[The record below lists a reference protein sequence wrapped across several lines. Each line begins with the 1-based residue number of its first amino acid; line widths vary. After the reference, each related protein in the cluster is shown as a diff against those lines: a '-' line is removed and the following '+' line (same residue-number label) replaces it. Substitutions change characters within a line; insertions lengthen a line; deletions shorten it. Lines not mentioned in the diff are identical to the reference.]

1 MIVISL
7 IVQSHNCLLIQNPF
21 FHLNSLQI
29 FYVETA
35 LPKNDLR
42 LDITNKQ
49 ILSISLPISLSL
61 LVPFLNFTANNLF
74 IGQLGE
80 GYLGTAGITGVYFLV
95 VAVVGNGLNNALQSL
110 IARRAGENRIEE
122 IGKLFAQGVR
132 IAAIMAAIGILLTYF
147 ITPLIFSSVLI
158 PEIVDINAVD
168 VKNVDANAVEFLQ
181 IRVWGLPF
189 LYLFQMGNAFLVGT
203 NNSKF
208 LMIGTFVEAGAN
220 IFFDYSLINGHFGMP
235 NLGFNGAAYASVL
248 AEFIGMITVFSMI
261 IFLQLHKRFQLFEKM
276 RYNKQLSNLILNISA
291 PLIGQFSISLI
302 TWLLFYILIQ
312 RNGKLIFPD
321 DPGRALAISNV
332 MRNIFSLTG
341 IFIWAFASTTNA
353 MVSNIIGQGRKNDVV
368 KLIKRI
374 VLLSL
379 SATTVMFILFN
390 LFAGELLSFFQL
402 SAEFVDA
409 AIPPLRIVTVGMMF
423 MSFSVV
429 WLNAVTGTGNTKVN
443 LLIEAVTITL
453 YIIYVYFILEVWH
466 LNLVWAWA
474 SEIIYWVAIFVM
486 AFAYIRS
493 GRWKGK
499 VI

>member
-1 MIVISL
+1 
-7 IVQSHNCLLIQNPF
+7 
-21 FHLNSLQI
+21 
-29 FYVETA
+29 VETA

-61 LVPFLNFTANNLF
+61 MVPFMNFTANNFF
-74 IGQLGE
+74 IGKLGE
-80 GYLGTAGITGVYFLV
+80 EYLGTAGITGVYFLV

-110 IARRAGENRIEE
+110 IARRAGENRIDE

-132 IAAIMAAIGILLTYF
+132 IAAVMAAVCIALTYF
-147 ITPLIFSSVLI
+147 VTPFAFHSALAAEQKI
-158 PEIVDINAVD
+158 
-168 VKNVDANAVEFLQ
+168 DASAIEFLY

-203 NNSKF
+203 NNSHF
-208 LMIGTFVEAGAN
+208 LMIGTFIEAGAN
-220 IFFDYSLINGHFGMP
+220 IFFDYSLINGKFGMP

-248 AEFIGMITVFSMI
+248 AEFIGMLTVYGL
-261 IFLQLHKRFQLFEKM
+261 IFFLKLHQRFQLFKH
-276 RYNKQLSNLILNISA
+276 RAYNKSITKLILNISA

-302 TWLLFYILIQ
+302 TWLVFYILIA
-312 RNGKLIFPD
+312 RNGNLIFPD
-321 DPGRALAISNV
+321 AHGRALAISNV

-353 MVSNIIGQGRKNDVV
+353 MVSNIIGQGRKDDVL

-374 VLLSL
+374 MRLSL
-379 SATTVMFILFN
+379 IATTFMFVLFN
-390 LFAGELLSFFQL
+390 VFAAELLSFFQL
-402 SAEFVDA
+402 SNEFVDA
-409 AIPPLRIVTVGMMF
+409 AIPPLRVVTVGMMF
-423 MSFSVV
+423 MSFSVI

-443 LLIEAVTITL
+443 LLIEFVTITL
-453 YIIYVYFILEVWH
+453 YIIYVYLVLEVWH

-474 SEIIYWVAIFVM
+474 SEILYWISILVM
-486 AFAYIRS
+486 AYSYIMS

-499 VI
+499 II

>member
-1 MIVISL
+1 M
-7 IVQSHNCLLIQNPF
+7 
-21 FHLNSLQI
+21 
-29 FYVETA
+29 ETA

-61 LVPFLNFTANNLF
+61 LVPFLNFTANNYF
-74 IGQLGE
+74 ISGLGE
-80 GYLGTAGITGVYFLV
+80 EFLGTAGITGVYFLV

-110 IARRAGENRIEE
+110 IARRAGENRINE
-122 IGKLFAQGVR
+122 IGKLFSQGVR
-132 IAAIMAAIGILLTYF
+132 IAAVMAAVGIALTYF
-147 ITPLIFSSVLI
+147 LTPLIFHQALQSQ
-158 PEIVDINAVD
+158 
-168 VKNVDANAVEFLQ
+168 KVDANAIEFLK

-208 LMIGTFVEAGAN
+208 LMIGTFLEDGAN
-220 IFFDYSLINGHFGMP
+220 IFFDYSLINGHFGLP
-235 NLGFNGAAYASVL
+235 KLGFNGAAYASVL
-248 AEFIGMITVFSMI
+248 AEFIGMTTVYGLI
-261 IFLQLHKRFQLFEKM
+261 IFLKLHKRFQLFNHL

-302 TWLLFYILIQ
+302 TWLLFYILIE
-312 RNGKLIFPD
+312 RNGKLIFPNE
-321 DPGRALAISNV
+321 PERALAISNV

-353 MVSNIIGQGRKNDVV
+353 MVSNIIGQGRKDDVLNLIRRIV
-368 KLIKRI
+368 KL
-374 VLLSL
+374 SL
-379 SATTVMFILFN
+379 TATACMFILFN
-390 LFAGELLSFFQL
+390 VFAAELLSFFQL
-402 SAEFVDA
+402 SPAFVDA
-409 AIPPLRIVTVGMMF
+409 AIPPLRIVTVGMVF

-453 YIIYVYFILEVWH
+453 YIIYVYLVLEVWH
-466 LNLVWAWA
+466 LSLVWAWA
-474 SEIIYWVAIFVM
+474 SEVLYWIAIFTM
-486 AFAYIRS
+486 AYFYIMS
-493 GRWKGK
+493 GKWRGK

>member
-1 MIVISL
+1 MKHTRL
-7 IVQSHNCLLIQNPF
+7 
-21 FHLNSLQI
+21 
-29 FYVETA
+29 ETA

-61 LVPFLNFTANNLF
+61 LVPFLNFTANNYF
-74 IGQLGE
+74 ISGLGE
-80 GYLGTAGITGVYFLV
+80 DYLGTAGITGVYFLV

-110 IARRAGENRIEE
+110 IARRAGENRIDE

-147 ITPLIFSSVLI
+147 ITPFIFDSALKS
-158 PEIVDINAVD
+158 
-168 VKNVDANAVEFLQ
+168 KNVDANAVEFLQ

-208 LMIGTFVEAGAN
+208 LMIATFIEAGAN

-235 NLGFNGAAYASVL
+235 KLGFNGAAYASVL
-248 AEFIGMITVFSMI
+248 AEFIGMITVFGLIMVMK
-261 IFLQLHKRFQLFEKM
+261 LHKSFQLFEKM
-276 RYNKQLSNLILNISA
+276 RYNKSLSNLILNIAA

-302 TWLLFYILIQ
+302 TWLLFYILIE
-312 RNGKLIFPD
+312 RNGKLIFPQE
-321 DPGRALAISNV
+321 PERALAISNV

-353 MVSNIIGQGRKNDVV
+353 MVSNIIGQGRKDDVL

-374 VLLSL
+374 MRLSL
-379 SATTVMFILFN
+379 IATTFMFVLFN
-390 LFAGELLSFFQL
+390 LFAAELLALFQL
-402 SAEFVDA
+402 SEAFVEA

-429 WLNAVTGTGNTKVN
+429 WLNAVTGTGNTRVN
-443 LLIEAVTITL
+443 LMIEAVTITV
-453 YIIYVYFILEVWH
+453 YIIYVYLVLEVFH

-474 SEIIYWVAIFVM
+474 SEIIYWIVIFVM
-486 AFAYIRS
+486 AYFYIMS

>member
-1 MIVISL
+1 M
-7 IVQSHNCLLIQNPF
+7 
-21 FHLNSLQI
+21 
-29 FYVETA
+29 ETA

-61 LVPFLNFTANNLF
+61 LVPFLNFTANNYF
-74 IGQLGE
+74 ISGLGE
-80 GYLGTAGITGVYFLV
+80 DFLGIAGITGVYFLV

-110 IARRAGENRIEE
+110 IARRAGENRVDE

-132 IAAIMAAIGILLTYF
+132 IAAIMAAIGIVLTYF
-147 ITPLIFSSVLI
+147 ITPFIFDTALKS
-158 PEIVDINAVD
+158 
-168 VKNVDANAVEFLQ
+168 KNVDANAIQFLQ

-203 NNSKF
+203 NNSRF

-235 NLGFNGAAYASVL
+235 KLGFNGAAYASIL
-248 AEFIGMITVFSMI
+248 AEFIGMVTVYGLI
-261 IFLQLHKRFQLFEKM
+261 VLLRLHKRFHLFTHL

-291 PLIGQFSISLI
+291 PLIGQFSISLL
-302 TWLLFYILIQ
+302 TWLLFYILIE
-312 RNGKLIFPD
+312 RNGKIIFPD
-321 DPGRALAISNV
+321 EPERALAISNV

-341 IFIWAFASTTNA
+341 VFVWAFASTTNA
-353 MVSNIIGQGRKNDVV
+353 MVSNIIGQGRKNDVI
-368 KLIKRI
+368 KLIQRI
-374 VLLSL
+374 MLLSL
-379 SATTVMFILFN
+379 GATTVMFILFN
-390 LFAGELLSFFQL
+390 LFAKELLSFFQL
-402 SAEFVDA
+402 SAAFVDA
-409 AIPPLRIVTVGMMF
+409 AIPPLRIVTMGMMF

-453 YIIYVYFILEVWH
+453 YIIYVYLVLEVWH

-474 SEIIYWVAIFVM
+474 SEMLYWICIFTM
-486 AFAYIRS
+486 SFIYIRS
-493 GRWKGK
+493 GKWKGK

>member
-1 MIVISL
+1 M
-7 IVQSHNCLLIQNPF
+7 
-21 FHLNSLQI
+21 
-29 FYVETA
+29 ETA
-35 LPKNDLR
+35 LQKNDLR

-61 LVPFLNFTANNLF
+61 LVPFLNFTTNNYF
-74 IGQLGE
+74 ISGLGE
-80 GYLGTAGITGVYFLV
+80 DFLGIAGITGVYFLV

-132 IAAIMAAIGILLTYF
+132 IAAVMAAVGIVLTYL
-147 ITPLIFSSVLI
+147 ITPFIFHTALQS
-158 PEIVDINAVD
+158 
-168 VKNVDANAVEFLQ
+168 KNVDANALEFLQ

-235 NLGFNGAAYASVL
+235 KLGFNGAAYASIL
-248 AEFIGMITVFSMI
+248 AEFIGMITVFGLIISMK
-261 IFLQLHKRFQLFEKM
+261 LHKRFHLFETM
-276 RYNKQLSNLILNISA
+276 RYNKQMSNLILNISA
-291 PLIGQFSISLI
+291 PLIGQFSISLL
-302 TWLLFYILIQ
+302 TWLLFYILIE
-312 RNGKLIFPD
+312 RNGKFIFPD
-321 DPGRALAISNV
+321 QPERALAISNV

-353 MVSNIIGQGRKNDVV
+353 MVSNIIGQGRKEDVL

-374 VLLSL
+374 MRLSL
-379 SATTVMFILFN
+379 IATTLMFVLFN
-390 LFAGELLSFFQL
+390 LFAAELLSFFQL
-402 SAEFVDA
+402 SEAFVEA

-443 LLIEAVTITL
+443 LLIEAITITV
-453 YIIYVYFILEVWH
+453 YIIYVYIVLEVMH
-466 LNLVWAWA
+466 LSLVWAWA
-474 SEIIYWVAIFVM
+474 SEIIYWVVIFIM

-493 GRWKGK
+493 GKWKGK
-499 VI
+499 II